1 MRQSCLTQ
9 AWVLLSLIAGAFVT
23 GSFFE
28 TITVVENGITFDID
42 WFGYGDLNPFR
53 VSFTLDDVLSSYWFS
68 DTGRIVSLIAGSNK
82 YVFTTGST
90 KAGGGALL
98 MSPDSDKDGSRMLV
112 SMNEETPSEHKG
124 FHHRRLTFACADCV
138 ELVETLCSISLADVC
153 FVRNKFLELFS
164 DEGQDSLVTMC
175 DVFGEVCERGAAEI
189 CEEFCIGGELSRPTY
204 TLGVENLSTKAFL
217 IDGAPQLSLHNTFT
231 RIFGSYL

>member
-68 DTGRIVSLIAGSNK
+68 DTGRIVSLTAGSNK

-90 KAGGGALL
+90 KAGG
-98 MSPDSDKDGSRMLV
+98 SRMLV
-112 SMNEETPSEHKG
+112 SMNEETPSEHEG
-124 FHHRRLTFACADCV
+124 FHHRRLTFGCADCV
-138 ELVETLCSISLADVC
+138 ELVETLCSVSLADVC
-153 FVRNKFLELFS
+153 FVRNNFLEVFS
-164 DEGQDSLVTMC
+164 DEGQASLVTMC
-175 DVFGEVCERGAAEI
+175 DVFGEVCERGAPEI
-189 CEEFCIGGELSRPTY
+189 CEEFCMEGELSRPTY
-204 TLGVENLSTKAFL
+204 TLRVEDLSTKTFL
-217 IDGAPQLSLHNTFT
+217 IDGAPQLSLYNTFT